1 MTHAAPV
8 RSFFFLGLACI
19 LSAASAVP
27 VAAREGG
34 AAGTRASA
42 ARTISLKLAAD
53 DVIPTGNDWIALPS
67 IRAGDGALENFNVI
81 SMRYRGL
88 LEVAGPPDRPLMVPF
103 VEIAGARRSLARLQW
118 SLRDYWIPTG
128 TMEADGVRVR
138 LTYVVPPG
146 SRAAIMRFQVT
157 NMRTVP
163 LQVAPGMDLDWGA
176 TNRVTYSPEPLNG
189 RRAMSPTPI
198 DSDMEVFEYKTDDT
212 KMAWG
217 FAYVGSQGILHTGND
232 NPGLTARHEA
242 ELAPGQTLDIH
253 FVLGVGL
260 ERYSAA
266 YAMRVLNKRIDR
278 YGLDGVI
285 DEAADDAHRRTRTTG
300 DRNLDRIM
308 NRNLLFATY
317 YAWGRAIDTEQFVG
331 MTSRSNRYYVSAAY
345 WDRDALLWSFPAI
358 LDSDP
363 ARAREVLDYA
373 LGIQAHNA
381 GIHSRFI
388 DGVVLEDGFE
398 LDELVA
404 PIVALAAYVDAT
416 GDVAMADRHRPV
428 LDALRARLRAQR
440 DPETGLFATFQDS
453 QDEYVR
459 KPFSIYDN
467 VLAWRA
473 LGDLAEIAA
482 IQHQPGQARALK
494 SEAAR
499 LKAAIYRR
507 GVLDGAEGA
516 GGAIFAANVNARGGD
531 FVDVPPGSLMKLPAL
546 GFISEDD
553 PLFRRTY
560 AWLHSTHYAYSY
572 ADQPFGLPGSYRL
585 PFTTSWAVA
594 DHLRLTAGRAQALKI
609 LKQSPWD
616 GGIITEG
623 VKADSGIPDREGR
636 AFATAAGY
644 MAHTICRQFCIER
657 KVANRASSDEPD
669 RDARAAEAQICKGV
683 RGRPTIPRGT
693 SLMCVGLNSSS
704 QQAW

>member
-1 MTHAAPV
+1 MKHAAPL
-8 RSFFFLGLACI
+8 RYFFLLAPACI
-19 LSAASAVP
+19 LAAPA
-27 VAAREGG
+27 VAAAPREGG
-34 AAGTRASA
+34 AVEVHARA
-42 ARTISLKLAAD
+42 ARTIGLTLAAD

-81 SMRYRGL
+81 SMPYRGL
-88 LEVAGPPDRPLMVPF
+88 LEMAGAPNRPLMAPF
-103 VEIAGARRSLARLQW
+103 IEIAGARRPLARLQW
-118 SLRDYWIPTG
+118 SLRDYWIPTA
-128 TMEADGVRVR
+128 TMEEDGVRVR

-146 SRAAIMRFQVT
+146 SRAAIVRFQVT
-157 NMRTVP
+157 NLRSSP
-163 LQVAPGMDLDWGA
+163 LRVAPGMDLDWGA
-176 TNRVTYSPEPLNG
+176 TNRVTYSPEPLSG
-189 RRAMSPTPI
+189 RRAMSSTPI
-198 DSDMEVFEYKTDDT
+198 DTDMEVFEYKTDDT
-212 KMAWG
+212 QMAWG
-217 FAYVGSQGILHTGND
+217 FAYVGSQGVLHTGND

-242 ELAPGQTLDIH
+242 ELAPGQTLDMH
-253 FVLGVGL
+253 FVIGVGL
-260 ERYSAA
+260 EKYSAA

-300 DRNLDRIM
+300 KPDLDRIM
-308 NRNLLFATY
+308 NRNLLFTTY

-358 LDSDP
+358 LDSDR

-373 LGIQAHNA
+373 LGIQARNA

-398 LDELVA
+398 LDELAA

-416 GDVAMADRHRPV
+416 RDVAMIDRHRAV
-428 LDALRARLRAQR
+428 LDALLARLRAQR
-440 DPETGLFATFQDS
+440 DPATGLFATFQDS

-467 VLAWRA
+467 VLVWRA
-473 LGDLAEIAA
+473 LGDFARIAA
-482 IQHQPGQARALK
+482 TRHQPRQAESLR
-494 SEAAR
+494 SEAAK
-499 LKAAIYRR
+499 LKAAIYRY
-507 GVLDGAEGA
+507 GVLDGADGA
-516 GGAIFAANVNARGGD
+516 GGPIFAANVNASEGD

-572 ADQPFGLPGSYRL
+572 ADQPYGLPGSYRL
-585 PFTTSWAVA
+585 PFTTSWEVA
-594 DHLRLTAGRAQALKI
+594 DHLRLAAGRAQALKI

-644 MAHTICRQFCIER
+644 VAHTICQQFCIDR
-657 KVANRASSDEPD
+657 K
-669 RDARAAEAQICKGV
+669 
-683 RGRPTIPRGT
+683 
-693 SLMCVGLNSSS
+693 
-704 QQAW
+704 